1 MRRLIAAAL
10 AAALLVGPVAAQT
23 APASV
28 ILPEGAALTE
38 AIRARDAEFFAVFF
52 TGCDPAKV
60 GSMLTP
66 DFEMFHD
73 RGGFIADGAAGFVA
87 AYAKDCEAKKKPD
100 AWRSRRELV
109 ASSLKV
115 EPIPGYG
122 AFEEGDHLFYE
133 RQGDGPEKLVG
144 KAHFVQVW
152 RLSPDGWRLARVLSY
167 SHAAVD

>member
-1 MRRLIAAAL
+1 MRLMFAAL
-10 AAALLVGPVAAQT
+10 AVAFFAGPASAQT
-23 APASV
+23 APAGPA
-28 ILPEGAALTE
+28 LPQGAALTE
-38 AIRARDAEFFAVFF
+38 AVRARDAEFFSVFF

-60 GSMLTP
+60 EAMLTP

-73 RGGFIADGAAGFVA
+73 KGGVVADGAAGFVA
-87 AYAKDCEAKKKPD
+87 DYARSCEEKKAPD

-109 ASSLKV
+109 AGSLKV

-133 RQGDGPEKLVG
+133 RRGDGPEKLVG

-152 RLSPDGWRLARVLSY
+152 RLAPDGWRLARVFSY
-167 SHAAVD
+167 SHEAVK